1 VVSRQTPPTKVRLKV
16 RVGIATGL
24 VVVGETLGE
33 GSSQEQVVIGETP
46 NLAARLQGLAEP
58 NAVVIA
64 DGTRQLLGGL
74 FDLQDLGP
82 QSLKGM
88 ANPIPLWRVVGRTR
102 GRKPLR
108 GRANAACDRFFWP

>member
-1 VVSRQTPPTKVRLKV
+1 MLPTKVRPRWVVPPRVSWWLARPPKV
-16 RVGIATGL
+16 VT
-24 VVVGETLGE
+24 
-33 GSSQEQVVIGETP
+33 EQVVIGELP

-82 QSLKGM
+82 QFLKEWPTTSRAGR
-88 ANPIPLWRVVGRTR
+88 WRTR

-108 GRANAACDRFFWP
+108 GRADAA